1 MDYKALAHIID
12 ELADVNLLIYHIAH
26 LFGYTQ
32 KQLLLM
38 AKDKIEKREKEPLY
52 KRDVKPKEVC
62 CGSCKYLEYEDIA
75 GNGVCREDGD
85 LHDVG
90 DCCSMYKPDI
100 KTEERTTHDRN
111 NR

>member
-62 CGSCKYLEYEDIA
+62 CGSCKYLEYEDIT

-85 LHDVG
+85 LHGVG

-100 KTEERTTHDRN
+100 KTEEITSHDRN